1 MRSTKAISAVER
13 LKTRTG
19 NARYAAVA
27 MPGGIFYLVERTAA
41 GSTRLSEPMPM
52 DEFIAFV
59 NAREPAKPRKVSKL
73 DLAMEEQI
81 GRSGGRPQKKSPAK
95 GDQ

>member
-19 NARYAAVA
+19 NAQYAAVSL
-27 MPGGIFYLVERTAA
+27 PGGYFYLIERTPE
-41 GSTRLSEPMPM
+41 GTTKLSDPLPM
-52 DEFIAFV
+52 DDFVAFV

-81 GRSGGRPQKKSPAK
+81 SRSGRAKSE
-95 GDQ
+95 

>member
-1 MRSTKAISAVER
+1 MHSTKAISAVER
-13 LKTRTG
+13 LKTRTD
-19 NARYAAVA
+19 NAHYAAVA
-27 MPGGIFYLVERTAA
+27 MPGGVYLVERTAA

>member
-19 NARYAAVA
+19 NTQYAAVS
-27 MPGGIFYLVERTAA
+27 MPGGYFYLIERTPE
-41 GSTRLSEPMPM
+41 GSKKLSEPMPM
-52 DEFIAFV
+52 DDFVALV
-59 NAREPAKPRKVSKL
+59 NARDPARPRKVSKL

-81 GRSGGRPQKKSPAK
+81 SRSGRPRPDGSE
-95 GDQ
+95 

>member
-19 NARYAAVA
+19 NTQYAAVS
-27 MPGGIFYLVERTAA
+27 MPGGYFYLIERSAE
-41 GSTRLSEPMPM
+41 GSQKLCEPLPM
-52 DEFIAFV
+52 DDFVAFV

-73 DLAMEEQI
+73 DIAMEEQI
-81 GRSGGRPQKKSPAK
+81 SRSGRAK
-95 GDQ
+95 RIE

>member
-19 NARYAAVA
+19 NTQYAAVSL
-27 MPGGIFYLVERTAA
+27 PGGYFYLIERTPE
-41 GSTRLSEPMPM
+41 GTTKLSDPLPM
-52 DEFIAFV
+52 DDFVAFV

-81 GRSGGRPQKKSPAK
+81 SRSGRAKSE
-95 GDQ
+95 

>member
-13 LKTRTG
+13 LKTRSG
-19 NARYAAVA
+19 NAHYAAVS
-27 MPGGIFYLVERTAA
+27 MPGGYFYLVERTPV
-41 GSTRLSEPMPM
+41 GSTKLSEPMPM
-52 DEFIAFV
+52 DDFVAFV

-81 GRSGGRPQKKSPAK
+81 GRSGRRGTKSPAE
-95 GDQ
+95 GGE

>member
-13 LKTRTG
+13 LKTRSG
-19 NARYAAVA
+19 NTQYAAVA
-27 MPGGIFYLVERTAA
+27 MPGGFFYLVERAA
-41 GSTRLSEPMPM
+41 EGSKKLSEPMPM
-52 DEFIAFV
+52 DEFVAFV

-81 GRSGGRPQKKSPAK
+81 GRSGRRSAK
-95 GDQ
+95 APGEGGE

>member
-19 NARYAAVA
+19 NASYAAIS
-27 MPGGIFYLVERTAA
+27 MPGGYFYLAERSAE
-41 GSTRLSEPMPM
+41 GSKKLSEPMPM
-52 DEFIAFV
+52 DEFVAFV

-81 GRSGGRPQKKSPAK
+81 GRSGKRTAGR
-95 GDQ
+95 DE

>member
-19 NARYAAVA
+19 NAQYAAVS
-27 MPGGIFYLVERTAA
+27 MPGGYFYLIERTPEGA
-41 GSTRLSEPMPM
+41 TKLSDPLPM
-52 DEFIAFV
+52 DDFVAFV
-59 NAREPAKPRKVSKL
+59 NARDPAKPRKVSKL

-81 GRSGGRPQKKSPAK
+81 NRSGRAKSE
-95 GDQ
+95 

>member
-19 NARYAAVA
+19 NPQYAAVS
-27 MPGGIFYLVERTAA
+27 MPGGYFYLIERTPE
-41 GSTRLSEPMPM
+41 GSKKLSEPMPM
-52 DEFIAFV
+52 DDFVALV
-59 NAREPAKPRKVSKL
+59 NARDPAKPRKVSKL

-81 GRSGGRPQKKSPAK
+81 SRSGRTRPDGSN
-95 GDQ
+95 